1 MMRRHCATDNIT
13 SEFPHILICKKISED
28 RGVCHHC
35 KVYLCVEMLKVVEQH
50 RTVFFFFFLEVTGQ
64 SDSQAAADTGSL
76 LLLLVNASFSA
87 GCPVTLKGE
96 RFDCAPKFHK
106 SKRRQNPLSDDAS
119 FRLTFLWRLS
129 FKPFLQ
135 PDALLSQ
142 TVDLSKKL
150 NIYYQNQSS
159 NDKPVPQT
167 YITFHYSSV
176 RMWDDSTFL

>member
-35 KVYLCVEMLKVVEQH
+35 KVYLCVEMLK
-50 RTVFFFFFLEVTGQ
+50 LWSSTGQ

-87 GCPVTLKGE
+87 GCPATLKGE